1 MERVQSR
8 AEIWADGIVHVVGLA
23 LGAVGAAALA
33 LHVATQ
39 RSPWE
44 LWATILYGATLL
56 AMLAFSLA
64 YNMVRTPGRLKTVL
78 RRFDHAGIYLLIA
91 GTYTPMLTQLHDT
104 RAAWLLGATV
114 WIGAVVG
121 ILLKFA
127 LPRRFGEDS
136 ALVYLALAWVAI
148 IAYEPIMA
156 ALPAP
161 ALVLLLAGGLVYS
174 AGVVFHLWER
184 LKFQRAIWHGFVVT
198 AAVCH
203 LGAIAASMGVG
214 A

>member
-1 MERVQSR
+1 
-8 AEIWADGIVHVVGLA
+8 
-23 LGAVGAAALA
+23 
-33 LHVATQ
+33 
-39 RSPWE
+39 
-44 LWATILYGATLL
+44 
-56 AMLAFSLA
+56 
-64 YNMVRTPGRLKTVL
+64 
-78 RRFDHAGIYLLIA
+78 
-91 GTYTPMLTQLHDT
+91 MLTQLHDT